1 MVNYEL
7 TFADVNYNPD
17 FLFAAHLGKKIF
29 GGICLGW
36 LNIREHIL
44 VSQLKGTALHMG
56 RYEKAYFMCIQIQDK
71 GTKNSVAWVKVLS
84 IKWGFGTQGAKINL
98 KHR

>member
-29 GGICLGW
+29 GGICLEW
-36 LNIREHIL
+36 LSIREHVL
-44 VSQLKGTALHMG
+44 VSQLKGTAFTH
-56 RYEKAYFMCIQIQDK
+56 
-71 GTKNSVAWVKVLS
+71 
-84 IKWGFGTQGAKINL
+84 GAI
-98 KHR
+98 